1 MYDNLV
7 QFRKKRKNYSP
18 VSAEIKQAK
27 PVADQA
33 QGQGQRPWPEQGRTY
48 KKNVEVKHE
57 CYQQNQLIHSQV
69 KF

>member
-18 VSAEIKQAK
+18 LSAEIKQAK
-27 PVADQA
+27 AVADQA
-33 QGQGQRPWPEQGRTY
+33 QGQRPWPEQGRTY

-57 CYQQNQLIHSQV
+57 CHQNNQLIHSQV